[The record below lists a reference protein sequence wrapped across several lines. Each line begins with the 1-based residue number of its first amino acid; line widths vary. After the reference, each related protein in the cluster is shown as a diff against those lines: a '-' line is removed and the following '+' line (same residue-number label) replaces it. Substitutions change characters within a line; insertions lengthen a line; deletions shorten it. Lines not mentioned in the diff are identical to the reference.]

1 MCGLDQG
8 SLSNMY
14 HYRAFGRIVASEL
27 ELPEF
32 EPVDAHLVDRLG
44 TDVHITR
51 ASLPAVPLADR
62 NAGLFRVR
70 GREVDFEIPKIVRV
84 RVARPDCIEVD
95 LLDLDREREARLFVT
110 GSAFGAWAM
119 RNGRLPFHCGVVTK
133 GGFGFALTGP
143 KGAGK
148 STLTTALVQRGLGL
162 MSDDVVL
169 LDAVEGSS
177 DGEGRCVTVTPSFAR
192 IKLWQDSAEQLD
204 IDTSKL
210 SRLARGEEKY
220 HVPFPQDRV
229 AETAQL
235 AGVFALTFNDACEQP
250 ECRKLKI
257 PEALAELRSSIYRPD
272 LVPALNLEEKAFA
285 LVSAI
290 LTSVPVYEF
299 VRPRDLS
306 RLSET
311 ADALA
316 AQIDALTTG
325 AIRPAYR

>member
-1 MCGLDQG
+1 MRAWTRRAMCGLDQG

-70 GREVDFEIPKIVRV
+70 GGEVDFEIPKIVRV
-84 RVARPDCIEVD
+84 RVARPDCNAVD
-95 LLDLDREREARLFVT
+95 LHDPVN
-110 GSAFGAWAM
+110 S
-119 RNGRLPFHCGVVTK
+119 P
-133 GGFGFALTGP
+133 LT
-143 KGAGK
+143 
-148 STLTTALVQRGLGL
+148 SALVQRVLGL

-177 DGEGRCVTVTPSFAR
+177 DWEDRCVTVTPSFAR

-235 AGVFALTFNDACEQP
+235 AGVFALTFNDAFEQP
-250 ECRKLKI
+250 ECR
-257 PEALAELRSSIYRPD
+257 
-272 LVPALNLEEKAFA
+272 
-285 LVSAI
+285 
-290 LTSVPVYEF
+290 
-299 VRPRDLS
+299 
-306 RLSET
+306 
-311 ADALA
+311 
-316 AQIDALTTG
+316 
-325 AIRPAYR
+325 